1 MAIRFG
7 LTESDIEALEVLID
21 AGASTAGRLS
31 ELMGLTTG
39 AVTRVIDRL
48 EQAGYVR
55 RVPDPA
61 DRRRVIVEIVPEKVA
76 AVEATMGRMLDASA
90 PEIGRY
96 SEAELAVIN
105 DFLTRMATI
114 TREEATALRGSP
126 DSGDDDATTVHT
138 APIGGLSEARVL
150 FRSGANELSIRGA
163 GDLDDLYRAHFQ
175 GPVPQVRLRDGTVT
189 IQYKGFGKPWD
200 WRKRNADISLNR
212 TLPWRVDVVGG
223 ANKLLGELGSVD
235 LRSFDLMGGADA
247 LRLSLGTP
255 TGDVP
260 IRVVGGVNKL
270 RIDRPAG
277 VPVRLKIAGGAGGI
291 ELDRQRLG
299 STAGGTVLESTG
311 VAGASDLFEIEI
323 TGGAAK
329 VQVGEAG

>member
-1 MAIRFG
+1 
-7 LTESDIEALEVLID
+7 
-21 AGASTAGRLS
+21 
-31 ELMGLTTG
+31 
-39 AVTRVIDRL
+39 
-48 EQAGYVR
+48 
-55 RVPDPA
+55 
-61 DRRRVIVEIVPEKVA
+61 
-76 AVEATMGRMLDASA
+76 
-90 PEIGRY
+90 
-96 SEAELAVIN
+96 
-105 DFLTRMATI
+105 
-114 TREEATALRGSP
+114 
-126 DSGDDDATTVHT
+126 
-138 APIGGLSEARVL
+138 
-150 FRSGANELSIRGA
+150 
-163 GDLDDLYRAHFQ
+163 
-175 GPVPQVRLRDGTVT
+175 VPQVRLRDGTVT

-212 TLPWRVDVVGG
+212 TLPWRVEVVGG

-235 LRSFDLMGGADA
+235 LRSFDLMGGADS

-299 STAGGTVLESTG
+299 STAGGTILESTG